1 MPSMCLLTG
10 IGNKLLSAPTVTCA
24 ATAKVLRLPVFCA
37 VTKSGGSLRIGLMA
51 VRRPRCRFTVMGGER
66 STEIAYSV
74 HSATQATC
82 WGARERSRMRVDT
95 FR

>member
-1 MPSMCLLTG
+1 MAVPAAQTDGDWSTG
-10 IGNKLLSAPTVTCA
+10 FADK
-24 ATAKVLRLPVFCA
+24 PVFCA
-37 VTKSGGSLRIGLMA
+37 VTKSGGSLRIRLVA
-51 VRRPRCRFTVMGGER
+51 VQRPRCRFTVVGGER